1 MKNKNGYYL
10 RVSGPQPLVSTW
22 DDGHQFTLLT
32 CDTQP
37 AGFNLRCWKNI
48 EQKKIIFYGHY
59 NFYIDN
65 NKLLLILKS
74 LKLQIV
80 NFKILPQINYCSKRI
95 YKKSKKKQ

>member
-1 MKNKNGYYL
+1 MLEKY
-10 RVSGPQPLVSTW
+10 R
-22 DDGHQFTLLT
+22 
-32 CDTQP
+32 
-37 AGFNLRCWKNI
+37 A
-48 EQKKIIFYGHY
+48 KKINFYGHY

-95 YKKSKKKQ
+95 YKKVKKQ